1 MASDLKELDSCD
13 CRHMAAT
20 TQIKMFE
27 PNKRGSMT
35 VKVMS
40 YRVLRQHTLRFGYVC
55 IKQWQYPNYQPNKF
69 STFRLYLNKFMLSSA
84 CKITIFFMRLSE
96 KNRPKYH

>member
-20 TQIKMFE
+20 MQIKMFK

-35 VKVMS
+35 V
-40 YRVLRQHTLRFGYVC
+40 
-55 IKQWQYPNYQPNKF
+55 
-69 STFRLYLNKFMLSSA
+69 
-84 CKITIFFMRLSE
+84 
-96 KNRPKYH
+96 

>member
-20 TQIKMFE
+20 TQIKMFK
-27 PNKRGSMT
+27 PNKRRSMT

-40 YRVLRQHTLRFGYVC
+40 YRVLRQHILRFGYVR
-55 IKQWQYPNYQPNKF
+55 IKRRNESVINISGETNKF
-69 STFRLYLNKFMLSSA
+69 RCIPQNNSFTSATELTILTMRISS
-84 CKITIFFMRLSE
+84 
-96 KNRPKYH
+96 

>member
-20 TQIKMFE
+20 MQIKMFE

-40 YRVLRQHTLRFGYVC
+40 YRVLRQHILRFGYVC

-69 STFRLYLNKFMLSSA
+69 STFHFVY
-84 CKITIFFMRLSE
+84 I
-96 KNRPKYH
+96 

>member
-20 TQIKMFE
+20 MQIKMFE

-40 YRVLRQHTLRFGYVC
+40 YRVLRQHTLRFGYVHIKRRNECVIYISGETKKFRC
-55 IKQWQYPNYQPNKF
+55 IPQNNSF
-69 STFRLYLNKFMLSSA
+69 TSATELTILTMRISS
-84 CKITIFFMRLSE
+84 
-96 KNRPKYH
+96 

>member
-1 MASDLKELDSCD
+1 MASDLKELNSCD

-20 TQIKMFE
+20 MQIKMFE

-40 YRVLRQHTLRFGYVC
+40 YRVLRQHILRFGYVR
-55 IKQWQYPNYQPNKF
+55 IKQEKRERYQYKRRNKK
-69 STFRLYLNKFMLSSA
+69 SSVAFRKTTVLRQQRN
-84 CKITIFFMRLSE
+84 
-96 KNRPKYH
+96 